1 MARTLVNLPDGRK
14 EYIDHPEGASEADI
28 LGFAKQQYEAGAFGE
43 APKDYSGMSTGEKV
57 MEGLSN
63 VPESGAKLAGA
74 LYEAVTNPI
83 DTATAIYQ
91 VGKGAIQLAMPEIG
105 VNIDGDPEAQQ
116 MAKNVGQFY
125 VDRYGTPEAA
135 QRAMIEDPVGVLADI
150 SLAFTGAGAGLRAGA
165 AATKAATGAKAGTI
179 AGETLSGIGG
189 AGQKLMGAG
198 SAIEPLTA
206 TTKGALA
213 LGRGATNLAGATA
226 GRLAGQYSGTGYAP
240 IQAAYQAGREGGEV
254 GESFRAAM
262 RGDDDMSAVVASAE
276 DAVKAMKDR
285 AFAAYRTNKQALAK
299 DKNILSFND
308 TLSAIQRGKQMA
320 MSGKIVKRP
329 SVLKYVDEAEKAV
342 KEWIA
347 GDPRVNHTA
356 AGFDDLK
363 QRLDDIY
370 ESIPINERT
379 AQSAVLQIKKS
390 VQNSISKQAPAYAKY
405 MKDYSNAMETIKE
418 IQKSL
423 SMGKNASAETKLRKL
438 QSVMRDNVNT
448 GYGSRAEKVKML
460 DEEGAN
466 IMPRVAG
473 QSMQSWMPRGI
484 QGATTPLAAGGL
496 ALYGANWPAGLAA
509 MAAGSPRVVGEVS
522 HALGRAG
529 QVVDPVAATLRKF
542 DQPTIM
548 NALYQMQR
556 AEEEKR

>member
-1 MARTLVNLPDGRK
+1 MARTLVNLPDGRQK
-14 EYIDHPEGASEADI
+14 YIDHPEGASEAEI

-43 APKDYSGMSTGEKV
+43 EPKDYSGMSTGEKV

-83 DTATAIYQ
+83 DTATAIYN
-91 VGKGAIQLAMPEIG
+91 VGKGAIQLGLPELGI
-105 VNIDGDPEAQQ
+105 NIDGDPEAQA
-116 MAKNVGQFY
+116 MAKRVGEFY
-125 VDRYGTPEAA
+125 VNRYGSPEAA

-165 AATKAATGAKAGTI
+165 ATAKAATGAKAGTI

-189 AGQKLMGAG
+189 AGQKLMSAG

-206 TTKGALA
+206 TTRAGLGLA
-213 LGRGATNLAGATA
+213 RGATTLAGSTA
-226 GRLAGQYSGTGYAP
+226 GRLLGQTSGTGYEP
-240 IQAAYQAGREGGEV
+240 IRTAYQVGREGGEA

-262 RGDDDMSAVVASAE
+262 RGEDDMGAVVSSAQ
-276 DAVKAMKDR
+276 DAINTMKDR
-285 AFAAYRTNKQALAK
+285 AYAAYRTNKQALAK
-299 DKNILSFND
+299 DKQILSFNAI
-308 TLSAIQRGKQMA
+308 LGAIQNGKQMA

-329 SVLKYVDEAEKAV
+329 NVLKYVEEAEKAV

-347 GDPRVNHTA
+347 GDPKVNHTA

-370 ESIPINERT
+370 QSIPMENRS
-379 AQSAVLQIKKS
+379 AQAAVLQIKKKL
-390 VQNSISKQAPAYAKY
+390 QESINKQAPFYAKY
-405 MKDYSNAMETIKE
+405 MKEYSNAMETISE

-423 SMGKNASAETKLRKL
+423 SMGKRASAETKLRKL

-448 GYGSRAEKVKML
+448 GYGSRAEMVKML
-460 DEEGAN
+460 DQEGAN

-484 QGATTPLAAGGL
+484 QGATTPALGLTGL
-496 ALYGANWPAGLAA
+496 ATGNIIPGVAGL
-509 MAAGSPRVVGEVS
+509 AAGSPRLVGEMS
-522 HALGRAG
+522 HALGRVG
-529 QVVDPVAATLRKF
+529 QAADPIAEILRKM

-556 AEEEKR
+556 AEEQR